1 MESLLLSGPQLD
13 LILEL
18 LESEQKELL
27 VEVRHTHN
35 ASFRA
40 GLKERLKMVDELIRQ
55 VEPQCA
61 KAAVPASGG

>member
-1 MESLLLSGPQLD
+1 MEPFVLSGAQLN

-27 VEVRHTHN
+27 VEVRHTDN

-55 VEPQCA
+55 VEPQSA
-61 KAAVPASGG
+61 KAAP

>member
-1 MESLLLSGPQLD
+1 MEPLVLSDPQVN

-18 LESEQKELL
+18 LESEQRELL
-27 VEVRHTHN
+27 VEVRHTDN

-40 GLKERLKMVDELIRQ
+40 GLKERLKMVEDLIRQ

-61 KAAVPASGG
+61 KAAP